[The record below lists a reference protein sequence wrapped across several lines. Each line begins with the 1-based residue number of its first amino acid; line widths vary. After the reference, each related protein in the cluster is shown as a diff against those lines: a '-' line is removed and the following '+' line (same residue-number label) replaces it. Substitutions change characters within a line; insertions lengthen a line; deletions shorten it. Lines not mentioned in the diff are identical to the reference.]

1 MLLCSQCK
9 ERLSYTDSS
18 KEGTKE
24 VCDLCSN
31 LLEHIDDYFE
41 MFRDEV
47 KPYQFSTFLIGLRSK
62 KDNLQRERE
71 LMEMLG
77 NAARTYKAE
86 FQLRLGT
93 KIETELGYRVDF
105 ERPELTFTINQ
116 ENLDF
121 SLWVRPVYLK
131 GRYLKKR
138 RGIPQSPW
146 IKPGRGKESE
156 RSISEYIGQPVC
168 NFFEGKNYNFFASGR
183 EDVDA
188 LMLGNGRP
196 FYVEVEFPRNRSSDF
211 VRLSKVVSTESMEG
225 VEILD
230 LSIANP
236 AEIEEL
242 KNLRSDK
249 TYEVGI
255 TIEGDN
261 ALNMEEK
268 LKKYSN
274 VKINQKTPSRVIYLR
289 TDKLRE
295 RIIRSIEVKQTNG
308 KQLVLIIKAEAGT
321 YIKEFIT
328 GDNGRTTPNLKDDLD
343 INVKIDYLNVLEVK

>member
-1 MLLCSQCK
+1 MFLCSQCE

-18 KEGTKE
+18 KGETKE

-47 KPYQFSTFLIGLRSK
+47 KSYQFSTFLIGLRSQ

-71 LMEMLG
+71 LMERLG
-77 NAARTYKAE
+77 STARTYKAE

-105 ERPELTFTINQ
+105 ERPGLTFTINQ
-116 ENLDF
+116 ENMDF

-131 GRYLKKR
+131 GRYLKRR

-211 VRLSKVVSTESMEG
+211 VRLSKVVSAESMEG

-242 KNLRSDK
+242 KNLRSEQNPNF
-249 TYEVGI
+249 YSGEIPPQHRMAFHFLASGH
-255 TIEGDN
+255 
-261 ALNMEEK
+261 LHPPF
-268 LKKYSN
+268 LKQRSCN
-274 VKINQKTPSRVIYLR
+274 SFLQKNCRLADLCTLKSISRIPSLF
-289 TDKLRE
+289 
-295 RIIRSIEVKQTNG
+295 
-308 KQLVLIIKAEAGT
+308 LVLSMATAE
-321 YIKEFIT
+321 
-328 GDNGRTTPNLKDDLD
+328 
-343 INVKIDYLNVLEVK
+343 YLSFS